1 MANHALR
8 EKNEYKPEGY
18 DKRKLNYTIAAV
30 ISAIVLATL
39 VTLGITTLAGIT
51 GFIEL
56 IVVILGALYAGY
68 EMITNVIARKN
79 VEPPVNEGILD
90 PELEYFE

>member
-1 MANHALR
+1 MAKHALKKDR
-8 EKNEYKPEGY
+8 TYEVEGY

-39 VTLGITTLAGIT
+39 ITLGITTLSGIT

-56 IVVILGALYAGY
+56 VVIIIGVLYAGY
-68 EMITNVIARKN
+68 EMITNAISRKN
-79 VEPPVNEGILD
+79 VEPPVNEGIDDIELD
-90 PELEYFE
+90 YFE